1 MASFAGRHFFGL
13 PVLENLFTTI
23 PRLLLPRM
31 MRREDEGHCKS
42 GAPEGAP
49 NALQE
54 RFKQCQVL
62 FTLLYFFCELGLLA
76 LFLLYGLS
84 FRVGNELL
92 V

>member
-13 PVLENLFTTI
+13 PVLENLFATI
-23 PRLLLPRM
+23 SRLILPRV
-31 MRREDEGHCKS
+31 MRRKD
-42 GAPEGAP
+42 EGAP
-49 NALQE
+49 NALQV

-62 FTLLYFFCELGLLA
+62 FTLLNFFFELGLLA

>member
-13 PVLENLFTTI
+13 PVLENLFATI
-23 PRLLLPRM
+23 PRLILPRV
-31 MRREDEGHCKS
+31 MRRDD
-42 GAPEGAP
+42 EGAP

-62 FTLLYFFCELGLLA
+62 FTLLYLFFELGLLA

>member
-13 PVLENLFTTI
+13 PVLENLFATI
-23 PRLLLPRM
+23 SRLILPRV
-31 MRREDEGHCKS
+31 MRREDE
-42 GAPEGAP
+42 EAP

-62 FTLLYFFCELGLLA
+62 FTLLYFFFELGLLA